1 MFGSV
6 FLNMANFER
15 EIQEAHKKGRER
27 ALLSRGESE
36 EVSPYDSEE
45 GCDALASQSR
55 GSALSS
61 SLPSVKTLTHRLTKP
76 LSRKLSHK
84 QLSEK

>member
-6 FLNMANFER
+6 YLNMANFER
-15 EIQEAHKKGRER
+15 EIQDASANKKESEK

-36 EVSPYDSEE
+36 EESST
-45 GCDALASQSR
+45 
-55 GSALSS
+55 LSS
-61 SLPSVKTLTHRLTKP
+61 SLPSVKTLTHRLAKP

-84 QLSEK
+84 KLSEK